1 MGWMNRLVPAAA
13 LVAGAATA
21 MAQQG
26 VSDGQWRHSNGD
38 AGATR
43 YSSLDQITPENVAS
57 LQIAW
62 RWNSANFG
70 PTPEF
75 KNETTPL
82 MVDGVLYFTAGFRRD
97 VIAIDAVTAE
107 TLWTFRLDEGKR
119 GDAAPRRNSGRG
131 SFLLDRW

>member
-1 MGWMNRLVPAAA
+1 MSRLVPVAA
-13 LVAGAATA
+13 LLMGTATGR
-21 MAQQG
+21 AQQG

-38 AGATR
+38 TGATR
-43 YSSLDQITPENVAS
+43 YSSLDQITAENVGS

-82 MVDGVLYFTAGFRRD
+82 MLDGGLCFTAGFGG
-97 VIAIDAVTAE
+97 T
-107 TLWTFRLDEGKR
+107 
-119 GDAAPRRNSGRG
+119 
-131 SFLLDRW
+131 